1 MCEGGPPY
9 HFPQPNARMD
19 AFVNPDQTPLQG
31 ISSMATRAL
40 LAQLAHSGRGRGLH
54 VHFESVG
61 GVDAARRVA
70 QGEAFDLVVL
80 ASDAIDK
87 LIASGSALAEG
98 RTDLVVSKT
107 VVAVPE
113 GAPRIDVG
121 TEQALRKAVLE
132 ASAIGHSTGPSGTAV
147 LALLQRWGVLDA
159 VRERLVQA
167 PAGVPVGRLL
177 AEGKASL
184 GFQQTSELVG
194 LAGVSVLGELP
205 AGCEIVTRFTAA
217 VCAASGRRDEARALI
232 TYMASPETAAAK
244 LAHGLEPA

>member
-1 MCEGGPPY
+1 
-9 HFPQPNARMD
+9 
-19 AFVNPDQTPLQG
+19 
-31 ISSMATRAL
+31 MATRAL
-40 LAQLAHSGRGRGLH
+40 LAQLADSCRRDRGMD

-80 ASDAIDK
+80 AGDAIDK
-87 LIASGSALAEG
+87 LIASGSVLADS
-98 RTDLVVSKT
+98 RVDLVVSKT

-113 GAPRIDVG
+113 GAAQVDVG
-121 TEQALRKAVLE
+121 TEQALRQAVLD
-132 ASAIGHSTGPSGTAV
+132 AAAIGHSTGPSGTAV

-159 VRERLVQA
+159 VRARLVQA

-194 LAGVSVLGELP
+194 LAGVRVLGELP
-205 AGCEIVTRFTAA
+205 AGCEIVTRFTAG
-217 VCAASGRRDEARALI
+217 VCSASTRQPEARALI
-232 TYMASPETAAAK
+232 AYLASPETAQAK
-244 LAHGLEPA
+244 RAQGLEPA

>member
-1 MCEGGPPY
+1 
-9 HFPQPNARMD
+9 MD
-19 AFVNPDQTPLQG
+19 AFVNTANHALQG

-40 LAQLAHSGRGRGLH
+40 LAQLAQSCRRDRG
-54 VHFESVG
+54 VQVNFESVG

-80 ASDAIDK
+80 AADAIDK
-87 LIASGSALAEG
+87 LIAAGSVLADS
-98 RTDLVVSKT
+98 RVDLVVSKT

-113 GAPRIDVG
+113 GGARVDVS
-121 TEQALRKAVLE
+121 TEQALRQAVLD
-132 ASAIGHSTGPSGTAV
+132 APAIGHSTGPSGTAV

-194 LAGVSVLGELP
+194 LAGVRVLGELP
-205 AGCEIVTRFTAA
+205 AGCEIVTRFAAGVCTASA
-217 VCAASGRRDEARALI
+217 RRDEARALI
-232 TYMASPETAAAK
+232 AYLASPETAQAK
-244 LAHGLEPA
+244 RAQGLEPA